1 MRRTRNLILF
11 GALLAGAGI
20 VAYRVLLTDE
30 ARQSLARCA
39 KEVCNVVKRIDETL
53 EGTQNNGVDPAIN
66 ARQTQREWEIL
77 GY

>member
-1 MRRTRNLILF
+1 MRGTRNLILF

-20 VAYRVLLTDE
+20 AAYRVLLTDE
-30 ARQSLARCA
+30 ARQSLARCV
-39 KEVCNVVKRIDETL
+39 KEVCDVVKRIDETL
-53 EGTQNNGVDPAIN
+53 EGTQNNSVDPAVN

>member
-1 MRRTRNLILF
+1 MRGTRNLILF

-39 KEVCNVVKRIDETL
+39 KEVCDVVKRIDEAL
-53 EGTQNNGVDPAIN
+53 EGTQNNGVDPAVN

>member
-1 MRRTRNLILF
+1 MRGTRNILLL
-11 GALLAGAGI
+11 GTLLAGAGI

-39 KEVCNVVKRIDETL
+39 REVCDVVKRIDETL
-53 EGTQNNGVDPAIN
+53 EGTQNNGTDAAVN
-66 ARQTQREWEIL
+66 AQQTAWEWEML

>member
-1 MRRTRNLILF
+1 MRGTRNILLL
-11 GALLAGAGI
+11 GTLLAGAGI

-39 KEVCNVVKRIDETL
+39 RDVCDVVKRIDAA
-53 EGTQNNGVDPAIN
+53 VN
-66 ARQTQREWEIL
+66 AQQTAREWEML

>member
-1 MRRTRNLILF
+1 MRGTRNILLR
-11 GALLAGAGI
+11 GTLLAGAGI

-39 KEVCNVVKRIDETL
+39 REVCDVVKRIDETL
-53 EGTQNNGVDPAIN
+53 EGTQNNGTDAAVN
-66 ARQTQREWEIL
+66 AQQTAWEWEML

>member
-1 MRRTRNLILF
+1 MRGTRNLILF

-39 KEVCNVVKRIDETL
+39 KEVCDVVKRIDETL
-53 EGTQNNGVDPAIN
+53 EGTQNNCVDPAVN

>member
-1 MRRTRNLILF
+1 MRGTRNILLL
-11 GALLAGAGI
+11 GTLLAGAGI

-39 KEVCNVVKRIDETL
+39 REVCDVVKRIDETL
-53 EGTQNNGVDPAIN
+53 EGTQSNGTDAAVN
-66 ARQTQREWEIL
+66 AQQTAREWEML

>member
-1 MRRTRNLILF
+1 MRGTRNILLR
-11 GALLAGAGI
+11 GTLLAGAGI

-39 KEVCNVVKRIDETL
+39 REVCDVVKRIDETL
-53 EGTQNNGVDPAIN
+53 EGTQNNSTDAAVN
-66 ARQTQREWEIL
+66 AQQTAWEWEML

>member
-1 MRRTRNLILF
+1 MRGTRNILLL
-11 GALLAGAGI
+11 GTLLAGAGI

-39 KEVCNVVKRIDETL
+39 REVCDVVKRIDETL
-53 EGTQNNGVDPAIN
+53 EGTQNNGTDAAVN
-66 ARQTQREWEIL
+66 AQQTAMEWEML

>member
-1 MRRTRNLILF
+1 MRGTRNILLL

-20 VAYRVLLTDE
+20 VVYQVLLTDE

-39 KEVCNVVKRIDETL
+39 REVCDVVKRIDETL
-53 EGTQNNGVDPAIN
+53 EGTQNNGMDAAVN
-66 ARQTQREWEIL
+66 AQQTARDWEML

>member
-1 MRRTRNLILF
+1 MRGTKNLILL

-39 KEVCNVVKRIDETL
+39 KEVCDVVKRIDETL
-53 EGTQNNGVDPAIN
+53 EGTQNNGVDPVVN
-66 ARQTQREWEIL
+66 ARQTEKEWEIL

>member
-1 MRRTRNLILF
+1 MRGTRNLILL

-39 KEVCNVVKRIDETL
+39 KEVCDVVKRIDETF
-53 EGTQNNGVDPAIN
+53 EGTQNNGVDSAVN
-66 ARQTQREWEIL
+66 ARQTERDWEIL

>member
-1 MRRTRNLILF
+1 MRGTRNILLL
-11 GALLAGAGI
+11 GTLLAGAGI

-39 KEVCNVVKRIDETL
+39 REVCDVVKRIDETL
-53 EGTQNNGVDPAIN
+53 EGTQNNGMDAAVN
-66 ARQTQREWEIL
+66 AQQTAREWEML

>member
-1 MRRTRNLILF
+1 MRGTRNILLL
-11 GALLAGAGI
+11 GTLLAGTGI

-39 KEVCNVVKRIDETL
+39 REVCDVVKRIDETL
-53 EGTQNNGVDPAIN
+53 EGTQNNGTDAAVN
-66 ARQTQREWEIL
+66 AQQTAMEWEML

>member
-1 MRRTRNLILF
+1 MRGTRNLILF

-39 KEVCNVVKRIDETL
+39 KEVCDVVKRIDETL
-53 EGTQNNGVDPAIN
+53 EGTQNNGVDPAAN
-66 ARQTQREWEIL
+66 ARQTQREWEVL